1 MRAPQDIEVI
11 APNLKRRLSGVTAT
25 VLRLVPL
32 QALDIGIVTTGP
44 GLPADMPH
52 LALWRVPFL
61 PRRPRIWHARRNSDL
76 LAGVI
81 LKRLFCGDLRLI
93 FTSSSP
99 RARSGWTRWL
109 IGHCS
114 ALVAT
119 SPRNAAVMP
128 AHIACEVIP
137 HGIDTTA
144 FSPQPPG
151 FFALPGQKL
160 IGCFGR
166 IREKKGSADLVRAL
180 VQILPDNPG
189 WSAVLMGRITPQE
202 ETFAA
207 DLQSKIAAAG
217 LQARILIRPEASLA
231 DMPAAYSDLSLYVAP
246 SHYEGFGLTPVEAM
260 ACGVPVV
267 ATKGVGTFD
276 DQVAEGV
283 TGLLVS
289 PADPVALAAALAGL
303 LGNQHRLAHMA
314 ANARPHVESHFAIQG
329 EAKALNALYRKLL
342 GQA

>member
-1 MRAPQDIEVI
+1 MAAPQDIEVI

-32 QALDIGIVTTGP
+32 QAAEIGIATTGP
-44 GLPADMPH
+44 GLPAGLPH
-52 LALWRVPFL
+52 VALWRIPFL

-76 LAGVI
+76 LAGVV
-81 LKRLFCGDLRLI
+81 LKRLFGCDLRLI

-109 IGHCS
+109 IGHCT

-128 AHIACEVIP
+128 THIPCEIIP
-137 HGIDTTA
+137 HGIDTAA
-144 FSPQPPG
+144 FAPQPLG
-151 FFALPGQKL
+151 FFAQPGQKL

-180 VQILPDNPG
+180 IRVLPAHPG
-189 WSAVLMGRITPQE
+189 WSAVLMGRITPKE
-202 ETFAA
+202 EGFAA
-207 DLQSKIAAAG
+207 GLRAEIAAAG
-217 LQARILIRPEASLA
+217 LEARILIRPEATLSQ
-231 DMPAAYSDLSLYVAP
+231 MPAAYSDLSLYAAP

-267 ATKGVGTFD
+267 ATQGVGTFD
-276 DQVAEGV
+276 DQVIEGV
-283 TGLLVS
+283 TGLLVP
-289 PADPVALAAALAGL
+289 PADAGALAVALEDLIG
-303 LGNQHRLAHMA
+303 QPDRLAQM
-314 ANARPHVESHFAIQG
+314 ANAARAHVEAHFAI
-329 EAKALNALYRKLL
+329 EAEARALIALYRKILD
-342 GQA
+342 QA